1 VGDLGTHGPPDSA
14 GCVEIGYTLA
24 PPARGKGTSPV
35 IAQQQPTSLIMR
47 DSTRPP
53 GRAPL
58 PVLLQG
64 RRGLGA
70 LQLIRRCQPFQ
81 RPQPPVFRHRNDNSG
96 FTAQM
101 DHLGAEELTS
111 PVVITAVKR

>member
-1 VGDLGTHGPPDSA
+1 
-14 GCVEIGYTLA
+14 
-24 PPARGKGTSPV
+24 
-35 IAQQQPTSLIMR
+35 MW

-53 GRAPL
+53 SRAPL

-70 LQLIRRCQPFQ
+70 LQLIPRCQPFQ
-81 RPQPPVFRHRNDNSG
+81 RPQPPVFRHRNDDSG

-101 DHLGAEELTS
+101 DHLVRAS
-111 PVVITAVKR
+111 PSWLSGLRGHTPTLPGPADGHAPLVA